1 MDTTDTDFENAII
14 LLPEPALPRG
24 SLQAALRARR
34 STRELL
40 PDPLPLE
47 ALSALLWATAGVNRP
62 TGGGRTVPS
71 AHDWQEIELYAVT
84 ADGAWRY
91 DAPDHRLLPV
101 AQGDLRAATGE
112 QDFAARAPLNLVFV
126 ADLLRMKGVA
136 PEDREFLAGVSAGAM
151 AQNAYLACAAM
162 DLGCVVRALLD
173 RRRLAAALNLGC
185 EQRTLL
191 AQTVGFPA
199 SR

>member
-1 MDTTDTDFENAII
+1 MGTTDTDFEAAII
-14 LLPEPALPRG
+14 VLPEPALTRS
-24 SLQAALRARR
+24 SLQAALRARH
-34 STRELL
+34 STREFL

-47 ALSALLWATAGVNRP
+47 ALSALLWATAGVNRRV
-62 TGGGRTVPS
+62 GGGRTVPS
-71 AHDWQEIELYAVT
+71 AHDWKEVELYAVT
-84 ADGAWRY
+84 AEGAWRY

-101 AQGDLRAATGE
+101 ARGDLRSATRE
-112 QDFAARAPLNLVFV
+112 QDFAGVAPLNLVFV

-136 PEDREFLAGVSAGAM
+136 PEDREFLAGVTAGAM

-162 DLGCVVRALLD
+162 ELGCVVRALLD

-185 EQRTLL
+185 EARTLL

-199 SR
+199 T